1 MKLKRKINL
10 TKGKENN
17 KKKSKIKLE
26 NNKSQIRM
34 KTEIENK

>member
-10 TKGKENN
+10 TKEKENN
-17 KKKSKIKLE
+17 KKKVRIKLE